1 MLLCLILV
9 GSRGRG
15 AGQELGASGGYSWA
29 SIAIPYL
36 SFMEELTTLYE
47 VFSFLRSLKRGE
59 QEALASVTH
68 RRELRRRQYILQDGD
83 VCRYYTFVVQG
94 CMKMYHIDGQ
104 GKEHALLFGIEGDWI
119 ADLGSAHHREPS
131 RCFIEAIEPSVIL
144 QIAVPDLW
152 HLWNRF
158 HIFDRYFRVIT
169 EDAYSA
175 LQRRLVLSYS
185 ASGRERYEAFV
196 RDFPQL
202 VSRLPALQIASYLG
216 ITPEFLSKVKREILT
231 APTKKRPT

>member
-1 MLLCLILV
+1 
-9 GSRGRG
+9 
-15 AGQELGASGGYSWA
+15 
-29 SIAIPYL
+29 
-36 SFMEELTTLYE
+36 MEELTTLYE
-47 VFSFLRSLKRGE
+47 AFSFLRTLKPE
-59 QEALASVTH
+59 EKEALAAVVR

-83 VCRYYTFVVQG
+83 ICKHYTFILKG
-94 CMKMYHIDGQ
+94 CLKMYHIDPQ
-104 GKEHALLFGIEGDWI
+104 GKDHTLLFGIEGDWI

-131 RCFIEAIEPSVIL
+131 HCFIEAIESSVIL

-152 HLWNRF
+152 QLWNRF

-196 RDFPQL
+196 RDFPHL
-202 VSRLPALQIASYLG
+202 PNRLPAMQIASYLG
-216 ITPEFLSKVKREILT
+216 ITPESLSRIKRELLHT
-231 APTKKRPT
+231 PPKKR

>member
-1 MLLCLILV
+1 MEVLQLTRHISWG
-9 GSRGRG
+9 GS
-15 AGQELGASGGYSWA
+15 ESSTF
-29 SIAIPYL
+29 IPYL
-36 SFMEELTTLYE
+36 SFMEELTTLYQA
-47 VFSFLRSLKRGE
+47 FSFLRGLKPEE
-59 QEALASVTH
+59 QEALASVVR

-83 VCRYYTFVVQG
+83 VCRHYTFIVKG
-94 CMKMYHIDGQ
+94 CLKMYHIDGQ

-119 ADLGSAHHREPS
+119 ADLGSAHHREAS

-144 QIAVPDLW
+144 QIGVPDLW
-152 HLWNRF
+152 QLWNRY

-202 VSRLPALQIASYLG
+202 VRRLPAQQIASYLG

-231 APTKKRPT
+231 SDSGKR